1 MLNVRICN
9 TAGDV
14 IAAGTCSES
23 GFFPPAVAGI
33 YNDALDRAPARSLR
47 SCDTSA
53 DPLDYPEGGFETPE
67 AAEDAARER
76 WTDGD
81 YFIVEAEN
89 EKEAGMRAID
99 ESRTLD

>member
-14 IAAGTCSES
+14 IAEGTCSES

-33 YNDALDRAPARSLR
+33 YNDALDRGPARSLR

-53 DPLDYPEGGFETPE
+53 DPVDYPEGVRR
-67 AAEDAARER
+67 ARFGYTQPPHLGGGQILDDEVILHVER
-76 WTDGD
+76 
-81 YFIVEAEN
+81 A
-89 EKEAGMRAID
+89 
-99 ESRTLD
+99 